1 MISISGAVT
10 IIVYLIIGGVI
21 FALLRWLI
29 NSSPIDPKFKEI
41 ANWVLIVLAVLV
53 LIGVLLNFAGIGGGG
68 PIFRP

>member
-68 PIFRP
+68 AIFRP